1 MALPNL
7 DINSNIYGRYYL
19 PSEFINSNYQYQ
31 FRMTQSY
38 TQWFVRVYTNVD
50 TTGGTVLCSPSSN
63 PCIFYDVYFTQGNF
77 VWTENSGRITN
88 QTQYPILDSSRFTN
102 DYVYRTDF
110 DKSLVIFLILFIF
123 IIFIPYKIISRLF
136 GRWFKL

>member
-7 DINSNIYGRYYL
+7 NINDTIYGRYYL

-63 PCIFYDVYFTQGNF
+63 PCIYYDVFFTNGNF
-77 VWTENSGRITN
+77 VWTENSGRVSN
-88 QTQYPILDSSRFTN
+88 QNQYPLLDSTRFTN

-110 DKSLVIFLILFIF
+110 PDILLTFILFIGF
-123 IIFIPYKIISRLF
+123 IMFFLLGLVKLIIR
-136 GRWFKL
+136 RR